1 MSAQKA
7 LQGSNIETRLL
18 LCWTKGSIFVRG
30 IEKPK
35 EVFIENFLLVPMLRV
50 GTGLTLRDTSTLRDS
65 TGLIGDV

>member
-1 MSAQKA
+1 MSVREKDRVSLSESRREQQCS
-7 LQGSNIETRLL
+7 L
-18 LCWTKGSIFVRG
+18 VRG
-30 IEKPK
+30 IEKRK

>member
-1 MSAQKA
+1 MPA
-7 LQGSNIETRLL
+7 T
-18 LCWTKGSIFVRG
+18 VRG
-30 IEKPK
+30 IEKRK

>member
-1 MSAQKA
+1 M
-7 LQGSNIETRLL
+7 EWTR
-18 LCWTKGSIFVRG
+18 KKISKVYGKSIQVVRG
-30 IEKPK
+30 FEKQK